1 MAGGPRYI
9 VWPSSSPTEYMNQE
23 KREPTPRI
31 RRLQIVSL
39 TLLLICG
46 TINYL
51 DRGSL
56 SVANPLI
63 RQDLGIS
70 LSQMGWLLSAFGWS
84 YAIMQLPIGALVDR
98 LGPRITLGV
107 GLTFWSLAQ
116 GIGGLCTNF
125 TQFVWARIFLG
136 IGEAPHYP
144 TSARVVSNWFAPRD
158 RGVPVGVFNAAS
170 PLGTALAPL
179 LLTFLML
186 TFNWRWMFVTMGVL
200 GLVAAVVWIRVYRDP
215 EASGLLTEH
224 QAYLAESP
232 SDRAAQIAVQ
242 KMTFAEWCGLFAHR
256 TTWSMILG
264 FFGSVYLNWVF
275 ITWLPGY
282 LEIERHMSTI
292 STGLAAGIP
301 FACGFVGCLVAG
313 WFSDQLI
320 RRGMPP
326 IRSRKLPIVI
336 GMVGMSLFTVPA
348 ALVQSNVVALACIS
362 IVVFLGFGASACS
375 WALATAA
382 APPNRVASLG
392 AVQNFGGYLCGALAP
407 ILTGSLAQSTHS
419 FVPALLTGAVI
430 AFVSAM
436 IYLFG
441 VRDPIS

>member
-144 TSARVVSNWFAPRD
+144 TSARVVSNWFAPRG

-362 IVVFLGFGASACS
+362 MVVFLGFGASACS

-392 AVQNFGGYLCGALAP
+392 AVQNFGGYLGGALAP

>member
-1 MAGGPRYI
+1 
-9 VWPSSSPTEYMNQE
+9 MNQE
-23 KREPTPRI
+23 KRESTPRI

-84 YAIMQLPIGALVDR
+84 YAIMQLPIGVLVDR

-144 TSARVVSNWFAPRD
+144 TSARVVSNWFAPQD

-215 EASGLLTEH
+215 EASGLSTEH
-224 QAYLAESP
+224 QAYLAERP
-232 SDRAAQIAVQ
+232 NGRVPEIALQ

-275 ITWLPGY
+275 ITWLPG
-282 LEIERHMSTI
+282 
-292 STGLAAGIP
+292 
-301 FACGFVGCLVAG
+301 GCLVAG

-326 IRSRKLPIVI
+326 IQSRKLPIVI

-362 IVVFLGFGASACS
+362 MVVFLGFGASACS

-392 AVQNFGGYLCGALAP
+392 AVQNFGGYLGGALAP

>member
-1 MAGGPRYI
+1 
-9 VWPSSSPTEYMNQE
+9 MNQE

-282 LEIERHMSTI
+282 LEIERHMTTI

-362 IVVFLGFGASACS
+362 MVVFLGFGASACS

-392 AVQNFGGYLCGALAP
+392 AVQNFGGYLGGALAP

>member
-292 STGLAAGIP
+292 STGLAAGVP

-362 IVVFLGFGASACS
+362 MVVFLGFGASACS

-392 AVQNFGGYLCGALAP
+392 AVQNFGGYLGGALAP

>member
-1 MAGGPRYI
+1 
-9 VWPSSSPTEYMNQE
+9 MNQE

-31 RRLQIVSL
+31 RRLQVVSL

-98 LGPRITLGV
+98 LGPRIMLGV

-200 GLVAAVVWIRVYRDP
+200 GLVAAAVWILAYRDP
-215 EASGLLTEH
+215 AASGLLTEH

-232 SDRAAQIAVQ
+232 SDKAPEIAVQ
-242 KMTFAEWCGLFAHR
+242 KMTFAEWCSLFAHR

-282 LEIERHMSTI
+282 LEIERHMTTI
-292 STGLAAGIP
+292 STGVAAGIP

-320 RRGMPP
+320 RCGMPP

-362 IVVFLGFGASACS
+362 MVVFLGFGASACS
-375 WALATAA
+375 WALATAV
-382 APPNRVASLG
+382 APSNRVASLG
-392 AVQNFGGYLCGALAP
+392 AVQNFGGYLGGALAP